1 MNLPMSDF
9 GVTWTLLLILYHV
22 GESWV
27 WCSLEYLVGTYRKTV
42 SHQAVKQN
50 CPKLVADNTIQWWQM
65 PLSQSNFLL
74 GRWKLMANKSRQVT
88 FSLWWKITY
97 NFGDQPSRKNET
109 ADICPSYLCTS
120 EPHGLPDH
128 LHHQHLAT
136 LQITRCQPVLDTQ
149 NSSSVDMREFK
160 TWGGLRKCLLK
171 IPAL

>member
-109 ADICPSYLCTS
+109 ADICPSYLWTPRS
-120 EPHGLPDH
+120 PRP
-128 LHHQHLAT
+128 
-136 LQITRCQPVLDTQ
+136 PPP
-149 NSSSVDMREFK
+149 
-160 TWGGLRKCLLK
+160 
-171 IPAL
+171 PALGHVANNSLSASAGHTELVVCGHEGM